1 VYNLYDSYH
10 VIQWLLQ
17 TSSPCHILRQRR
29 KSAAMSNLTK
39 NRKKRSTNMSRVLL
53 KELQATIAFACFDS
67 PSLIQR
73 GASLSE
79 AAIEDVM
86 TSIYYGDDKNGAP
99 DPDMITYV
107 EQFMFGLN
115 KFKGLYKQ
123 SLQKGSNGAT
133 GEVLLSIPEFLHRH
147 KNFLVYVGD
156 GSIEK
161 AMLSQKSVTV
171 SGEKVSGRTLAGTNV
186 QGCRMQLQKND
197 GPREKKR
204 FTVQRW

>member
-1 VYNLYDSYH
+1 MVVYTTYH
-10 VIQWLLQ
+10 RFYVFR
-17 TSSPCHILRQRR
+17 SSLHWQSFRHIICPRTD
-29 KSAAMSNLTK
+29 SAAMSNSSK

-67 PSLIQR
+67 PFLIQR

-99 DPDMITYV
+99 DPNMITYV

-115 KFKGLYKQ
+115 KFKGLYTQ
-123 SLQKGSNGAT
+123 SLQTGSNGAS

-156 GSIEK
+156 
-161 AMLSQKSVTV
+161 
-171 SGEKVSGRTLAGTNV
+171 
-186 QGCRMQLQKND
+186 
-197 GPREKKR
+197 
-204 FTVQRW
+204 